1 MNVHE
6 YDLARSTMHNF
17 KITPFDLI
25 IPHTVEF
32 PATDY
37 TTKRIIA
44 QSWVRKRHPEGP
56 VSVYKRLTR
65 FDVEPPDVREFMIP
79 KDWSV
84 VRAKKD

>member
-1 MNVHE
+1 
-6 YDLARSTMHNF
+6 MHNF

-56 VSVYKRLTR
+56 VPVYPKPNADAQALIDQWVEWAERDRKRTLP
-65 FDVEPPDVREFMIP
+65 E
-79 KDWSV
+79 DWTV
-84 VRAKKD
+84 VRAKED